1 MNSQPPNQA
10 PPKIAF
16 PCENYP
22 IKTMGT
28 SGADFIQAVL
38 NVMHKHAPG
47 FDSAKVKVKDSAKG
61 TFQSCTVYIT
71 ATGEPQ
77 LKAIFEDLKAHPN
90 TKMVL

>member
-1 MNSQPPNQA
+1 MTDQA
-10 PPKIAF
+10 PPKIEF

-22 IKTMGT
+22 IKTMGVA
-28 SGADFIQAVL
+28 SESFINGVLAV
-38 NVMHKHAPG
+38 MQKHAPG
-47 FDSAKVKVKDSAKG
+47 FDLNRVKVKDSAKG

-77 LKAIFEDLKAHPN
+77 LKAIFEDLKAVDG